1 MLLPRAIGGRS
12 GEGTLMGANAEIC
25 LREVNITFGR
35 ERCDFPFRAH
45 ALSARENNFDERSHE
60 MKAHAAEAR
69 LSTFRFCVSGPQ
81 LRHRWID

>member
-1 MLLPRAIGGRS
+1 
-12 GEGTLMGANAEIC
+12 MGANAEIC

-35 ERCDFPFRAH
+35 ERCDFPFQAH

-69 LSTFRFCVSGPQ
+69 LDLSILRERPPTSTSLDRLDAPGV
-81 LRHRWID
+81 